1 MVIFESG
8 RTDDDTEPINPVDW
22 FVELAAAA
30 DPIEQ
35 ALEPILDVLTDGSHS
50 IEIYV
55 SGLRVNPRIKMTL
68 GQWKRFVR
76 ALQNVRD

>member
-1 MVIFESG
+1 MVVFESG

-22 FVELAAAA
+22 FVELADAAA
-30 DPIEQ
+30 PVEQ
-35 ALEPILDVLTDGSHS
+35 ALEPMLDVFTNDGHS

-55 SGLRVNPRIKMTL
+55 SGLRMTPRMKMTI
-68 GQWKRFVR
+68 GQWRRFVR